1 MGKFKKGKKRPP
13 QAGRRRGSPN
23 RTTGLLKEA
32 VLLAAEL
39 EGDVTLQEFKTA
51 AQLHRESDHEAAK
64 RGGLVGYLRYVA
76 RAYPQSFVT
85 LLNCVLPLQVRVD
98 ARSQTVVRTVSE
110 IRAEMSR
117 RGVPLEA
124 VMPLLIEQQPM
135 KPEDEDA
142 ETEKDA

>member
-1 MGKFKKGKKRPP
+1 MGRFEKGQERSPS
-13 QAGRRRGSPN
+13 AGRRRGSPN

-39 EGDVTLQEFKTA
+39 EGDVSLQGFKRA
-51 AQLHRESDHEAAK
+51 AQLHQETDQEAAK

-76 RAYPQSFVT
+76 RKHPQSFVT

-98 ARSQTVVRTVSE
+98 AHSQTVVRTVSE
-110 IRAEMSR
+110 IREAMAR

-124 VMPLLIEQQPM
+124 VVPLLIDQQAAQ
-135 KPEDEDA
+135 PEDKVHEA
-142 ETEKDA
+142 KK